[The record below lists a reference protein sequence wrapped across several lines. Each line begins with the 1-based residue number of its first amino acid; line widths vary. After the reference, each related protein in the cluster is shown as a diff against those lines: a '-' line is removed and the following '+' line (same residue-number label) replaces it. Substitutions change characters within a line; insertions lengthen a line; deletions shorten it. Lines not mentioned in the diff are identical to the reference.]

1 MFDSFHRKRGDEQT
15 EVKGSKDK
23 SVKMRKKKRE
33 EMLGTGEMKRR
44 IGIREKEKKTW
55 KSDKDNTDMSQTKN
69 SRAVNY
75 LLKCVCV
82 YTLHLL

>member
-1 MFDSFHRKRGDEQT
+1 
-15 EVKGSKDK
+15 
-23 SVKMRKKKRE
+23 MRKKKRE

-55 KSDKDNTDMSQTKN
+55 KSDKDNTDMSRTKN

-75 LLKCVCV
+75 LLK
-82 YTLHLL
+82 